1 LNSKGKIF
9 DIQAEMPEQGYDPV
23 YAVALGLAM
32 RGMEP

>member
-1 LNSKGKIF
+1 LNSKGKHF
-9 DIQAEMPEQGYDPV
+9 DIQAEMPGQVFDPV